1 MDGRGRLGAG
11 VPCYSGGMDREA
23 RAAEILGRARQARRP
38 LPRGLWIASIAVAV
52 LCAGALAIAW
62 LEDRDAP
69 ATHLPRPPAAASGD
83 GFVIGLIVGVV
94 LGLAIGITLGLRRGD
109 RQRRP
114 EA

>member
-1 MDGRGRLGAG
+1 
-11 VPCYSGGMDREA
+11 MDREA

-38 LPRGLWIASIAVAV
+38 LPRGLWIASIAVALV
-52 LCAGALAIAW
+52 CAGALAIAW

-69 ATHLPRPPAAASGD
+69 PSRLPHGGPAPSGD
-83 GFVIGLIVGVV
+83 GFVIGMIVGVV
-94 LGLAIGITLGLRRGD
+94 LGLGIGIALGLRRGD